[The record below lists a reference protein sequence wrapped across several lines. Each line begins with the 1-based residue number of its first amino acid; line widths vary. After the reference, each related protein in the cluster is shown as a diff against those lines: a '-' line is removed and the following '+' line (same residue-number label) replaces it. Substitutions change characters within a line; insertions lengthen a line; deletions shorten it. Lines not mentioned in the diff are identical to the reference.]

1 MKKDK
6 KSKEAAVPPTVSRTV
21 DRFDLEQQIMQ
32 CWSMVDDLKSFVAS
46 GASTDELRALA
57 TVYERKFDI
66 LFETFST
73 MVSEHQFADHLRQGP
88 QI

>member
-6 KSKEAAVPPTVSRTV
+6 KSKPATVPATV
-21 DRFDLEQQIMQ
+21 DRFDLEQQIMA
-32 CWSMVDDLKSFVAS
+32 CWSVVDDLQQFVES
-46 GASTDELRALA
+46 GANTDELQALA
-57 TVYERKFDI
+57 LVYDRKFQI

-73 MVSEHQFADHLRQGP
+73 MISQGQFVENRQTE

>member
-6 KSKEAAVPPTVSRTV
+6 KHNVAAVPKTV

-32 CWSMVDDLKSFVAS
+32 CWSMVDDLQAFIDA

-57 TVYERKFDI
+57 KVYQRKFDI

-73 MVSEHQFADHLRQGP
+73 MVSEHQFADHLQQTP

>member
-6 KSKEAAVPPTVSRTV
+6 KLKTAAVPKTV
-21 DRFDLEQQIMQ
+21 DRFDLESQIMA
-32 CWSMVDDLKSFVAS
+32 CWTMVDDLRAFANS
-46 GASTDELRALA
+46 GADTDELRALSR
-57 TVYERKFDI
+57 VYDRKFDI

-73 MVSEHQFADHLRQGP
+73 MISEGQFVEHVRQTP

>member
-6 KSKEAAVPPTVSRTV
+6 KLKEAAVPKTV
-21 DRFDLEQQIMQ
+21 DRFDLESQIMA
-32 CWSMVDDLKSFVAS
+32 CWTMVDDLRAFANS
-46 GASTDELRALA
+46 GADTDELRALSK
-57 TVYERKFDI
+57 VYDRKFDI

-73 MVSEHQFADHLRQGP
+73 MISEGQFVEHIRQTP

>member
-6 KSKEAAVPPTVSRTV
+6 KLKEAAVPRTV

-32 CWSMVDDLKSFVAS
+32 CWSMVDDLRAFANS
-46 GASTDELRALA
+46 GADTDELRALSK
-57 TVYERKFDI
+57 VYDRKFDI

-73 MVSEHQFADHLRQGP
+73 MISEGQFVEHIRQTP

>member
-6 KSKEAAVPPTVSRTV
+6 KDKTAVVPKTV
-21 DRFDLEQQIMQ
+21 DRFDLESQIMT
-32 CWSMVDDLKSFVAS
+32 CWTMVDDLRAFADS
-46 GASTDELRALA
+46 GADTDELRALSK
-57 TVYERKFDI
+57 VYDRKFDI

-73 MVSEHQFADHLRQGP
+73 MISEGHFVEHIRQDP

>member
-6 KSKEAAVPPTVSRTV
+6 KLKEAQVLKTV
-21 DRFDLEQQIMQ
+21 DRFDLESQIMA
-32 CWSMVDDLKSFVAS
+32 CWTMVDDLRAFANS
-46 GASTDELRALA
+46 GADTDELRALSK
-57 TVYERKFDI
+57 VYDRKFDI

-73 MVSEHQFADHLRQGP
+73 MISERQFVEHIRQTP

>member
-6 KSKEAAVPPTVSRTV
+6 KLKEAAVSKTV
-21 DRFDLEQQIMQ
+21 DRFDLESQIMA
-32 CWSMVDDLKSFVAS
+32 CWCMVDDLQQFANS
-46 GASTDELRALA
+46 GADTDELRALSK
-57 TVYERKFDI
+57 VYDRKFNI

-73 MVSEHQFADHLRQGP
+73 MISEGHFAEHVRQDP

>member
-6 KSKEAAVPPTVSRTV
+6 KDKGAVVPKTA
-21 DRFDLEQQIMQ
+21 DRFDLEQQIMT
-32 CWSMVDDLKSFVAS
+32 CWSMVDDLRAFANS
-46 GASTDELRALA
+46 GASTDELQALA
-57 TVYERKFDI
+57 KVYDRKFNI

-73 MVSEHQFADHLRQGP
+73 MISEGQFDELRQTP

>member
-6 KSKEAAVPPTVSRTV
+6 KEQKAAVPKTV

-32 CWSMVDDLKSFVAS
+32 CWSMVDDVRAFANS
-46 GASTDELRALA
+46 GATTDEFQALA
-57 TVYERKFDI
+57 RVYDRKFDI

-73 MVSEHQFADHLRQGP
+73 MISEGQFAEHIRQDP

>member
-6 KSKEAAVPPTVSRTV
+6 KDKGAVVPKTA

-32 CWSMVDDLKSFVAS
+32 CWSMVDDVRAFANS
-46 GASTDELRALA
+46 GATTDEFQALA
-57 TVYERKFDI
+57 KVYDRKFDI

-73 MVSEHQFADHLRQGP
+73 MISEGQFAEHIRQTP
-88 QI
+88 EI

>member
-6 KSKEAAVPPTVSRTV
+6 KLKTAQVPKTV
-21 DRFDLEQQIMQ
+21 DRFDLESQIMA
-32 CWSMVDDLKSFVAS
+32 CWTMVDDLRAFANS
-46 GASTDELRALA
+46 GADTDELRALSK
-57 TVYERKFDI
+57 VYDRKFDI

-73 MVSEHQFADHLRQGP
+73 MISERQFVEHVRQTP

>member
-6 KSKEAAVPPTVSRTV
+6 KDKTAAVPQTV

-32 CWSMVDDLKSFVAS
+32 CWSIVDDLRAFANS
-46 GASTDELRALA
+46 GADTDELRALSK
-57 TVYERKFDI
+57 VYDRKFDI
-66 LFETFST
+66 LFETFSA
-73 MVSEHQFADHLRQGP
+73 MISEGQFVERIRQTP

>member
-6 KSKEAAVPPTVSRTV
+6 KLKEAAVPKTV
-21 DRFDLEQQIMQ
+21 DRFDLESQIMA
-32 CWSMVDDLKSFVAS
+32 CWSMVDDLRAFANS
-46 GASTDELRALA
+46 GADTDELRALSK
-57 TVYERKFDI
+57 VYDRKFDI

-73 MVSEHQFADHLRQGP
+73 MVSERQFADHIRQDT

>member
-6 KSKEAAVPPTVSRTV
+6 KLKTAAVPKTV

-32 CWSMVDDLKSFVAS
+32 CWSMVDDLQAFVDA

-57 TVYERKFDI
+57 KVYQRKFDI

-73 MVSEHQFADHLRQGP
+73 MISEHQFADHIRQTP

>member
-6 KSKEAAVPPTVSRTV
+6 KLNVAVVPKTV

-32 CWSMVDDLKSFVAS
+32 CWSMVDDLRAFANS
-46 GASTDELRALA
+46 GADTDELRALSK
-57 TVYERKFDI
+57 VYDRKFDI

-73 MVSEHQFADHLRQGP
+73 MISEGQFVEHIRQTP

>member
-6 KSKEAAVPPTVSRTV
+6 KDKGAVVPKTA

-32 CWSMVDDLKSFVAS
+32 CWSMVDDVRAFANS
-46 GASTDELRALA
+46 GATTDEFQALA
-57 TVYERKFDI
+57 RVYDRKFDI

-73 MVSEHQFADHLRQGP
+73 MISEGQFAEHIQQTP
-88 QI
+88 EI

>member
-6 KSKEAAVPPTVSRTV
+6 NPKTSQVPRTV
-21 DRFDLEQQIMQ
+21 DRFDLEQQILS
-32 CWSMVDDLKSFVAS
+32 CWSMVDDLRQFANS
-46 GASTDELRALA
+46 GATTDEFQALA
-57 TVYERKFDI
+57 RVYDRKFDI

-73 MVSEHQFADHLRQGP
+73 MISEGQFAEHIRQTP

>member
-6 KSKEAAVPPTVSRTV
+6 TLTEAAVPRTV
-21 DRFDLEQQIMQ
+21 DRFDLESQIMG
-32 CWSMVDDLKSFVAS
+32 CWTMVDDLRAFANS
-46 GASTDELRALA
+46 GADTDELRALSK
-57 TVYERKFDI
+57 VYDRKFDI

-73 MVSEHQFADHLRQGP
+73 MISEGQFVEHVRQTP

>member
-6 KSKEAAVPPTVSRTV
+6 TLKEAAVPKTV

-32 CWSMVDDLKSFVAS
+32 CWSMVDDLRAFANS
-46 GASTDELRALA
+46 GADTDELRALSK
-57 TVYERKFDI
+57 VYDRKFDI

-73 MVSEHQFADHLRQGP
+73 MISEGQFVEHIRQTP
-88 QI
+88 EI

>member
-6 KSKEAAVPPTVSRTV
+6 KFKESQVPRTV
-21 DRFDLEQQIMQ
+21 DRFDLEQQIMT
-32 CWSMVDDLKSFVAS
+32 CWSMVDDLRQFANS
-46 GASTDELRALA
+46 GADTDELRALSK
-57 TVYERKFDI
+57 VYDRKFDI

-73 MVSEHQFADHLRQGP
+73 MISEGQFVDHIRQTP

>member
-6 KSKEAAVPPTVSRTV
+6 KLKEAAVLKTV
-21 DRFDLEQQIMQ
+21 DRFDLESQILS
-32 CWSMVDDLKSFVAS
+32 CWTMVDDLRAFANS
-46 GASTDELRALA
+46 GADTDEMRALSK
-57 TVYERKFDI
+57 VYDHKFDI

-73 MVSEHQFADHLRQGP
+73 MISEGQFVEHVRQTP

>member
-6 KSKEAAVPPTVSRTV
+6 NPKTSQVPRTV
-21 DRFDLEQQIMQ
+21 DRFDLEQQILT
-32 CWSMVDDLKSFVAS
+32 CWSMVDDLRAFANS
-46 GASTDELRALA
+46 GATTDEFQALA
-57 TVYERKFDI
+57 RVYDRKFDI

-73 MVSEHQFADHLRQGP
+73 MISEGQFAEHIRQTP

>member
-6 KSKEAAVPPTVSRTV
+6 KKQKAAVPKTA

-32 CWSMVDDLKSFVAS
+32 CWSMVDDVRAFANS
-46 GASTDELRALA
+46 GVTMDEFQALA
-57 TVYERKFDI
+57 RVYDRKFDI

-73 MVSEHQFADHLRQGP
+73 MISEGQFAEHIRQDP

>member
-6 KSKEAAVPPTVSRTV
+6 KEQKAAVPKTV

-32 CWSMVDDLKSFVAS
+32 CWSMVDDLRAFANS
-46 GASTDELRALA
+46 GADTDELRALSK
-57 TVYERKFDI
+57 VYDRKFDI

-73 MVSEHQFADHLRQGP
+73 MISEGQFVEHIRQTP

>member
-6 KSKEAAVPPTVSRTV
+6 KDKGAVVPKTA

-32 CWSMVDDLKSFVAS
+32 CWSIVDDVRAFANS
-46 GASTDELRALA
+46 GATTDEFQALA
-57 TVYERKFDI
+57 RVYDRKFDI

-73 MVSEHQFADHLRQGP
+73 MISEGQFAEHIRQDP

>member
-6 KSKEAAVPPTVSRTV
+6 KPKTAQVPKTV

-32 CWSMVDDLKSFVAS
+32 CWSMVDDLRAFANS
-46 GASTDELRALA
+46 GADTDELRALSR
-57 TVYERKFDI
+57 VYDRKFDI

-73 MVSEHQFADHLRQGP
+73 MISEGQFAEHIRQTP

>member
-6 KSKEAAVPPTVSRTV
+6 KLKESAVPKTV

-32 CWSMVDDLKSFVAS
+32 CWSMVDDLRAFANS
-46 GASTDELRALA
+46 GADTDELRALSK
-57 TVYERKFDI
+57 VYDRKFDI

-73 MVSEHQFADHLRQGP
+73 MISEGHFAEHIRQDP

>member
-6 KSKEAAVPPTVSRTV
+6 KLKTAQVPRTV

-32 CWSMVDDLKSFVAS
+32 CWTMVDDLRAFANS
-46 GASTDELRALA
+46 GADTDELRALSK
-57 TVYERKFDI
+57 VYDRKFDI

-73 MVSEHQFADHLRQGP
+73 MISEGHFVEHIRQDP